1 MKFQKKYIFVITICI
16 LSIFICSQ
24 LWSFIKFP
32 TNRYDIIGEYSLNN
46 YSPLNDVIKYLI
58 FIFIICLFLFL
69 ISRYYFSDANKKNS
83 YRSLKN
89 IDEKINTYVEKL
101 PVLEDDTKN
110 IIEYVEQSNNKK
122 KKFNFWKL
130 LETNE

>member
-1 MKFQKKYIFVITICI
+1 M
-16 LSIFICSQ
+16 
-24 LWSFIKFP
+24 IKEI
-32 TNRYDIIGEYSLNN
+32 R
-46 YSPLNDVIKYLI
+46 YLI
-58 FIFIICLFLFL
+58 FILIICLFLFL

-89 IDEKINTYVEKL
+89 IDEKINTYAEKL

>member
-1 MKFQKKYIFVITICI
+1 MLK
-16 LSIFICSQ
+16 
-24 LWSFIKFP
+24 
-32 TNRYDIIGEYSLNN
+32 E
-46 YSPLNDVIKYLI
+46 IKYFI

-69 ISRYYFSDANKKNS
+69 TGRYYFSDTNKKNS

-89 IDEKINTYVEKL
+89 IDQKINTYSKNI

-110 IIEYVEQSNNKK
+110 IIEYVEQSSTKKK